1 MELDFIRN
9 LADIMK
15 DTGLEE
21 LEYKEDTYS
30 ILLKKRAS
38 TIVDE
43 AVDATNRKHI
53 EKNNQEIVNE
63 INFEKQ
69 NKYKVEEIEDG
80 NTSEITSTMIGTFY
94 MAPSPDEEA
103 FVRVVDIV
111 KKGQVVCIIES
122 MKLMNE
128 VRSPFDCE
136 ILELL
141 VDNQDIVEFGQALF
155 KVKEV

>member
-103 FVRVVDIV
+103 FVRVGDIV

>member
-53 EKNNQEIVNE
+53 EKNKQEIVNE

-103 FVRVVDIV
+103 FVRVGDIV